1 MKLPKKYKLDTILS
15 HKLKQMQQYKHY
27 VRLHLECDF
36 LLTGLSNLWY
46 KIVIRLWPTIIKM
59 ADFFFLK

>member
-15 HKLKQMQQYKHY
+15 HKLKQMQRYKHY

-36 LLTGLSNLWY
+36 LLMGLSNLQ
-46 KIVIRLWPTIIKM
+46 
-59 ADFFFLK
+59 